1 MAFPEDKR
9 NTNGFDKN
17 PQNINKKGAPR
28 KTINSV
34 NQELEDRGITEATK
48 EDIKSCYL
56 RLINFQITELE
67 EMSEDEKQPALI
79 RIVAVAILSGK
90 GFEII
95 EKILDRSIGKAE
107 QKTDL
112 TSAGKAMEINVKAEQ
127 ELKLNLDDLTLEA
140 LRAIKNTQ
148 QKK

>member
-56 RLINFQITELE
+56 RLINVKITELE
-67 EMSEDEKQPALI
+67 EMSEDEKQPALT

-140 LRAIKNTQ
+140 LRAIKTTQ